1 MKYLAG
7 TGNSYESTKKYK
19 NKLGCV
25 TCVFLFHHLY
35 SELKSFL
42 KAENFHPEKKV
53 HTNKKYFLY
62 KLIYLATKSSAFF

>member
-35 SELKSFL
+35 SEIKSFL
-42 KAENFHPEKKV
+42 KAENFHPEKK
-53 HTNKKYFLY
+53 YIL
-62 KLIYLATKSSAFF
+62 TKNIFSIN